1 MGVSFVKLII
11 FLIGYLAMTVI
22 TFTGG
27 SSLKLLQAIV
37 FLTLLLH
44 LRPALGFISSVGDAD
59 SDNIRCLDGERQAL
73 LKLKRGFLDAYGNLS
88 SWRSGDENKNCCN
101 WKGVHC
107 SNQTG
112 HVLELRLG
120 FSYLGG
126 MINPSLLE
134 LPYLTYLDL
143 SYNDFNHS
151 HIPEFIGSLGNLE
164 YLDLSR
170 AKLSGPIPH
179 QLGNLSHLQY
189 LNLSCNNLTIIENLE
204 WLSHL
209 FSIKDLDLS
218 FTNLHVANDWLEVVS
233 GLPYLTTLNMAWCDL
248 PPMGHSS
255 FPHFNNLK
263 YFTSLESLHLE
274 NNQLKGGIPKFFGDI
289 CTLRELR
296 LSGNNLDGQLVERI
310 NDLSGCAKDSLEVLE
325 LARNQFT
332 GSLPDFAMFPSLKVI
347 NLFSNKLNGTVS
359 KTIGSL
365 HKLEHLDVSSNSL
378 QGVISEAHFSN
389 LSKLRHLQLSDNS
402 LTLEFDFNWTPPFQL
417 DEMYLRSCKLGPTF
431 PNWILTQSN
440 VTTIDISHAEISDT
454 IPAEWFANFPPKL
467 VLLNLSC
474 NQIHGLLPN
483 VSKMPLNA
491 HTIDLNANHLE
502 GPLPL
507 FSTNLSSLSL
517 SKNRFSGSLTPL
529 CKINGGLLGF
539 LDLSD
544 NLLSGALPNCF
555 MHWPNLFILNLA
567 GNNFSGEVPS
577 SLGLL
582 SMLVTLSLHNNNFS
596 GDFPLSLKNCSSLKF
611 MDLGNNKFSGKV
623 PAWIAEGL
631 PQLIVLILR
640 SNKFNG
646 SIPWH
651 ICQLKY
657 LRILDFSLNDISGTI
672 PQCLNNFTAMAH
684 KGKSSSNLFDGDYL
698 GTDGGYVCMGIYV
711 DSAMIVLKG
720 REYEYGKNLGLLKII
735 NLSSNKLSGKL
746 PSEISSLL
754 ELVVLNVSKNNLI
767 GEIPQMIGQLKQL
780 ESLDMS
786 WNRFSGEIPSSMS
799 ELQFL
804 SHLDLSYNNLSGK
817 IPSSTQLQGF
827 DATRFIGNWA
837 LCGLPLTQK
846 CPSEETPPQSEPTDD
861 GSKDV
866 EKDKDEF
873 KKWFYAGAGLGYI
886 VSFWSVCGSLLLK
899 QSWRHAYFLFLD
911 NLKDWIYV
919 TMAVNKAR
927 LWRKFQNQG

>member
-1 MGVSFVKLII
+1 
-11 FLIGYLAMTVI
+11 MTVI

-73 LKLKRGFLDAYGNLS
+73 PKLKKGFLDAYGNLS
-88 SWRSGDENKNCCN
+88 SWGSGDEYKNCCN

-143 SYNDFNHS
+143 SYNDFNHC

-179 QLGNLSHLQY
+179 QLRNLSHLQY

-233 GLPYLTTLNMAWCDL
+233 G
-248 PPMGHSS
+248 
-255 FPHFNNLK
+255 
-263 YFTSLESLHLE
+263 
-274 NNQLKGGIPKFFGDI
+274 GIPKFFEDI

-332 GSLPDFAMFPSLKVI
+332 GSLPDFAI
-347 NLFSNKLNGTVS
+347 
-359 KTIGSL
+359 L

-378 QGVISEAHFSN
+378 QGVITEAHFSN

-402 LTLEFDFNWTPPFQL
+402 LTLEFDFNWAPPFQL

-454 IPAEWFANFPPKL
+454 IPAEWFANLSPKL

-491 HTIDLNANHLE
+491 HTIDLNANRLE

-539 LDLSD
+539 LDVSD

-555 MHWPNLFILNLA
+555 MHWPNLFILNFA
-567 GNNFSGEVPS
+567 GNNFSDEAPS

-582 SMLVTLSLHNNNFS
+582 SMLVTLSLRNNN
-596 GDFPLSLKNCSSLKF
+596 
-611 MDLGNNKFSGKV
+611 FSGKV

-640 SNKFNG
+640 SDKFNG

-651 ICQLKY
+651 ICQLKK

-711 DSAMIVLKG
+711 DSAMVVLKG

-746 PSEISSLL
+746 PSEISSIL

-767 GEIPQMIGQLKQL
+767 GENLQMIGQLKQL

-786 WNRFSGEIPSSMS
+786 WNRFSGETPSSMS

-817 IPSSTQLQGF
+817 IPSSTQLQGL

-846 CPSEETPPQSEPTDD
+846 CPSEETPPQSEPTD
-861 GSKDV
+861 
-866 EKDKDEF
+866 E
-873 KKWFYAGAGLGYI
+873 
-886 VSFWSVCGSLLLK
+886 
-899 QSWRHAYFLFLD
+899 
-911 NLKDWIYV
+911 
-919 TMAVNKAR
+919 
-927 LWRKFQNQG
+927 

>member
-1 MGVSFVKLII
+1 
-11 FLIGYLAMTVI
+11 MTVI

-73 LKLKRGFLDAYGNLS
+73 PKLKKGFLDAYGNLS
-88 SWRSGDENKNCCN
+88 SWGSGDEYKNCCN

-143 SYNDFNHS
+143 SYNDFNHC

-179 QLGNLSHLQY
+179 QLRNLSHLQY

-218 FTNLHVANDWLEVVS
+218 FTNLHVANDWLEV
-233 GLPYLTTLNMAWCDL
+233 
-248 PPMGHSS
+248 
-255 FPHFNNLK
+255 
-263 YFTSLESLHLE
+263 
-274 NNQLKGGIPKFFGDI
+274 
-289 CTLRELR
+289 
-296 LSGNNLDGQLVERI
+296 
-310 NDLSGCAKDSLEVLE
+310 
-325 LARNQFT
+325 
-332 GSLPDFAMFPSLKVI
+332 
-347 NLFSNKLNGTVS
+347 
-359 KTIGSL
+359 
-365 HKLEHLDVSSNSL
+365 
-378 QGVISEAHFSN
+378 
-389 LSKLRHLQLSDNS
+389 LSDNS
-402 LTLEFDFNWTPPFQL
+402 LTLEFDFNWAPPFQL

-454 IPAEWFANFPPKL
+454 IPAEWFANLSPKL

-491 HTIDLNANHLE
+491 HTIDLNANRLE

-539 LDLSD
+539 LDVSD

-555 MHWPNLFILNLA
+555 MHWPNLFILNFA
-567 GNNFSGEVPS
+567 GNNFSDEAPS

-582 SMLVTLSLHNNNFS
+582 SMLVTLSLRNNN
-596 GDFPLSLKNCSSLKF
+596 
-611 MDLGNNKFSGKV
+611 FSGKV

-640 SNKFNG
+640 SDKFNG

-651 ICQLKY
+651 ICQLKK

-711 DSAMIVLKG
+711 DSAMVVLKG

-746 PSEISSLL
+746 PSEISSIL

-767 GEIPQMIGQLKQL
+767 GENLQMIGQLKQL

-786 WNRFSGEIPSSMS
+786 WNRFSGETPSSMS

-817 IPSSTQLQGF
+817 IPSSTQLQGL

-846 CPSEETPPQSEPTDD
+846 CPSEETPPQSEPTD
-861 GSKDV
+861 
-866 EKDKDEF
+866 E
-873 KKWFYAGAGLGYI
+873 
-886 VSFWSVCGSLLLK
+886 
-899 QSWRHAYFLFLD
+899 
-911 NLKDWIYV
+911 
-919 TMAVNKAR
+919 
-927 LWRKFQNQG
+927 

>member
-1 MGVSFVKLII
+1 
-11 FLIGYLAMTVI
+11 MTVI

-37 FLTLLLH
+37 FFSLLLH

-73 LKLKRGFLDAYGNLS
+73 LKLKKGFLDAYGNLS
-88 SWRSGDENKNCCN
+88 SWGSGDENKNCCN

-143 SYNDFNHS
+143 SYNDFNHN

-218 FTNLHVANDWLEVVS
+218 FTNLHVANDWIEVVS

-248 PPMGHSS
+248 PPMSPSS
-255 FPHFNNLK
+255 FPHLK

-289 CTLRELR
+289 CTLRELH
-296 LSGNNLDGQLVERI
+296 LS
-310 NDLSGCAKDSLEVLE
+310 
-325 LARNQFT
+325 ARNQFT
-332 GSLPDFAMFPSLKVI
+332 GSLPDFAMFPSLKEI

-389 LSKLRHLQLSDNS
+389 LSKLRHLLLSDNS
-402 LTLEFDFNWTPPFQL
+402 LTLEFDFNWAPPFQL

-454 IPAEWFANFPPKL
+454 IPAEWFANLPPKL
-467 VLLNLSC
+467 
-474 NQIHGLLPN
+474 
-483 VSKMPLNA
+483 
-491 HTIDLNANHLE
+491 
-502 GPLPL
+502 
-507 FSTNLSSLSL
+507 
-517 SKNRFSGSLTPL
+517 
-529 CKINGGLLGF
+529 
-539 LDLSD
+539 
-544 NLLSGALPNCF
+544 
-555 MHWPNLFILNLA
+555 
-567 GNNFSGEVPS
+567 
-577 SLGLL
+577 
-582 SMLVTLSLHNNNFS
+582 
-596 GDFPLSLKNCSSLKF
+596 
-611 MDLGNNKFSGKV
+611 
-623 PAWIAEGL
+623 
-631 PQLIVLILR
+631 
-640 SNKFNG
+640 
-646 SIPWH
+646 
-651 ICQLKY
+651 
-657 LRILDFSLNDISGTI
+657 
-672 PQCLNNFTAMAH
+672 CLNNFTAMAH
-684 KGKSSSNLFDGDYL
+684 KGKSSNNLFDGDYL

-711 DSAMIVLKG
+711 DSAMVVLKG

-754 ELVVLNVSKNNLI
+754 ELVVLNISKNNLI
-767 GEIPQMIGQLKQL
+767 GEIPQMI
-780 ESLDMS
+780 
-786 WNRFSGEIPSSMS
+786 GEIPSSMS

-804 SHLDLSYNNLSGK
+804 SHLDPSYNNLSGK

-837 LCGLPLTQK
+837 LCGFPITQK
-846 CPSEETPPQSEPTDD
+846 CPSEETPSQSEPTDD
-861 GSKDV
+861 V
-866 EKDKDEF
+866 MET
-873 KKWFYAGAGLGYI
+873 
-886 VSFWSVCGSLLLK
+886 C
-899 QSWRHAYFLFLD
+899 LFLVLGQPEGLD
-911 NLKDWIYV
+911 LRNNGSEQGKIVEEVSEPGVTALLGGITDAFHISSYV
-919 TMAVNKAR
+919 SGSGDYHHYQLCNCMKRFYIQDLASLQLDGFNYVGVDIMILPLLFT
-927 LWRKFQNQG
+927 

>member
-1 MGVSFVKLII
+1 
-11 FLIGYLAMTVI
+11 MTVI

-37 FLTLLLH
+37 FLMLLLH

-73 LKLKRGFLDAYGNLS
+73 LKPKKGFLVAYGNLS
-88 SWRSGDENKNCCN
+88 SWGSGDETKHCCN

-126 MINPSLLE
+126 
-134 LPYLTYLDL
+134 
-143 SYNDFNHS
+143 
-151 HIPEFIGSLGNLE
+151 
-164 YLDLSR
+164 
-170 AKLSGPIPH
+170 
-179 QLGNLSHLQY
+179 
-189 LNLSCNNLTIIENLE
+189 
-204 WLSHL
+204 
-209 FSIKDLDLS
+209 
-218 FTNLHVANDWLEVVS
+218 
-233 GLPYLTTLNMAWCDL
+233 
-248 PPMGHSS
+248 
-255 FPHFNNLK
+255 
-263 YFTSLESLHLE
+263 
-274 NNQLKGGIPKFFGDI
+274 
-289 CTLRELR
+289 
-296 LSGNNLDGQLVERI
+296 
-310 NDLSGCAKDSLEVLE
+310 
-325 LARNQFT
+325 
-332 GSLPDFAMFPSLKVI
+332 
-347 NLFSNKLNGTVS
+347 
-359 KTIGSL
+359 
-365 HKLEHLDVSSNSL
+365 
-378 QGVISEAHFSN
+378 VISEAKFSN

-402 LTLEFDFNWTPPFQL
+402 LTLEFDFNWAPPFQL
-417 DEMYLRSCKLGPTF
+417 DEIYLRSCKLGPTF

-454 IPAEWFANFPPKL
+454 IPTEWFSNLPPKL

-474 NQIHGLLPN
+474 NQVHGLLPN

-517 SKNRFSGSLTPL
+517 SKNQFSGSLTPL

-544 NLLSGALPNCF
+544 NLFSGALPNCF

-567 GNNFSGEVPS
+567 GNNLSGEVPS

-582 SMLVTLSLHNNNFS
+582 SMLVTLSLRNNNFS

-623 PAWIAEGL
+623 PAWIVEGL

-651 ICQLKY
+651 ICQLK
-657 LRILDFSLNDISGTI
+657 SGTI

-698 GTDGGYVCMGIYV
+698 GTAGGYVCMGIYV
-711 DSAMIVLKG
+711 DSAMVVLKG
-720 REYEYGKNLGLLKII
+720 SEYEY
-735 NLSSNKLSGKL
+735 GKL

-767 GEIPQMIGQLKQL
+767 GEIPQMISQLKQL

-786 WNRFSGEIPSSMS
+786 WNRFSREIPSSMS

-804 SHLDLSYNNLSGK
+804 SHLDLPYNNLSGK

-827 DATRFIGNWA
+827 DATHFIGNWA
-837 LCGLPLTQK
+837 LCGLPITQK
-846 CPSEETPPQSEPTDD
+846 CPSEETPSQSEPTDD

-899 QSWRHAYFLFLD
+899 QSWRHAYFLLLD
-911 NLKDWIYV
+911 SLKDWIYA
-919 TMAVNKAR
+919 TMVVNKAR
-927 LWRKFQNQG
+927 LWKKFQNQG